1 MNKPL
6 DGILVLDFTQ
16 FLSGPCATLRLHD
29 LGARVIKVE
38 HHEKGDLSR
47 SIYASHFNIADQSA
61 FYQAINRGK
70 ESLSANL
77 KNSDDLALVKLIAKR
92 ADIVVHN
99 FRPQVME
106 RLGLSFADI
115 SDINPDIIYGEISGY
130 GNEGPWANKPG
141 QDLLLQALSGLTG
154 LSGSDHNGPMPMGVA
169 IADYLAGN
177 QLVQGLLAALV
188 SGTNTLVQ
196 LSMLEAILDFQFEP
210 LTLYYQDKEPIVR
223 GKNNAAHSLVGAPYG
238 LYKTTNGYIALAM
251 GAIPKLGE
259 LLDCAPLL
267 TYTDSSVWFAKRDE
281 IKAIL
286 ATHLAPQTSE
296 HWLSILEPADIWC
309 ANVLNWQQLLAH
321 DGFKVLNMLQEVHG
335 ADGVSYQ
342 TTRCPIK
349 FNDETLLSPAA
360 APQLGQD
367 NAALNT
373 EFKAQG

>member
-6 DGILVLDFTQ
+6 DDILVLDFTQ

-29 LGARVIKVE
+29 MGARVIKVE

-47 SIYASHFNIADQSA
+47 NIYASHFNIADQSA

-70 ESLSANL
+70 ESLAANL
-77 KNSDDLALVKLIAKR
+77 KNNDDVALIKEIAKR

-99 FRPQVME
+99 FRPEVME
-106 RLGLSFADI
+106 RLGLSFTDI
-115 SDINPDIIYGEISGY
+115 TEINPNIIYGEISGY
-130 GNEGPWANKPG
+130 GNEGPWAKKPG

-154 LSGSDHNGPMPMGVA
+154 LSGADNNGPLPMGVA

-177 QLVQGLLAALV
+177 QLVQGLLAALIN
-188 SGTNTLVQ
+188 GENTLVQ
-196 LSMLEAILDFQFEP
+196 VSMLEAILDFQFEP

-259 LLDCAPLL
+259 LLGCEPLL
-267 TYTDSSVWFAKRDE
+267 AYTDSSSWFAKRDE

-286 ATHLAPQTSE
+286 AEHLAPQTSE
-296 HWLSILEPADIWC
+296 HWLNILEPADIWC
-309 ANVLNWQQLLAH
+309 ANVFNWQQLLAH
-321 DGFKVLNMLQEVHG
+321 DGFKVLNMLQNVKRD
-335 ADGVSYQ
+335 DGVTYQ
-342 TTRCPIK
+342 TTRCPIR
-349 FNDETLLSPAA
+349 FNEQILLSPNA
-360 APQLGQD
+360 APTLGQ
-367 NAALNT
+367 NT
-373 EFKAQG
+373 QLLTAEFSAKG